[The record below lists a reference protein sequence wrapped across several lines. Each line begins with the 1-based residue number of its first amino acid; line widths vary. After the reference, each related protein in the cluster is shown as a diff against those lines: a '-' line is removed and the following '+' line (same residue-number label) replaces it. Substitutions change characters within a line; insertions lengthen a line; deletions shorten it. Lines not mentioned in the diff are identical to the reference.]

1 MKPEISFEDWIKFDL
16 RIGEVLKRK
25 DDKLKILVGEK
36 EFIINKN
43 LKVSVGDKIVV
54 GLQED
59 KIIIPRVN
67 GSIIFI
73 KKDIET
79 GTKIS

>member
-16 RIGEVLKRK
+16 RIGEVLERK

-43 LKVSVGDKIVV
+43 LKISVGDKIVV
-54 GLQED
+54 GLQGD
-59 KIIIPRVN
+59 KLILPLLD
-67 GSIIFI
+67 GSVLFPE
-73 KKDIET
+73 KDIEN